1 MSDQA
6 DRFVTTVAALNEEN
20 RAALGALIARLLTR
34 RSLAER
40 AENPTARPMTTEER
54 TRQKAR
60 LSVRRAG

>member
-1 MSDQA
+1 MSDTA
-6 DRFVTTVAALNEEN
+6 DRFATTVAALDAEN
-20 RAALGALIARLLTR
+20 QAALGALIARLLTR

-54 TRQKAR
+54 AHRKAQ